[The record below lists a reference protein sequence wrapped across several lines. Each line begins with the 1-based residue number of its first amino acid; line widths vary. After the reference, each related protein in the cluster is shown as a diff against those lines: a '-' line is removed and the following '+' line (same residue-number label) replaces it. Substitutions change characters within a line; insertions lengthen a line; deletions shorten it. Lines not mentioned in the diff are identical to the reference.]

1 MSGVDKEEF
10 FLQVRKIGVGE
21 CASSCLGLISRV
33 DLTIEDGLWTR
44 VNERRG
50 SVKRKVGRGSRECEG
65 FVSDSC
71 DSD

>member
-1 MSGVDKEEF
+1 M
-10 FLQVRKIGVGE
+10 
-21 CASSCLGLISRV
+21 CASSCLGMISRV
-33 DLTIEDGLWTR
+33 DLLIEDGLWTR